1 MPADIIVC
9 VKQVPHPDYL
19 ARIPFDPET
28 GTVNREGVP
37 TVINP
42 GDRNALEEAL
52 NIRERLSGSVTVLT
66 AGPPPARKA
75 LEEALAMGAD
85 TAVHLCDPA
94 FAGAD
99 TLATAQ
105 TLAYGIGRLEHFDLI
120 LCGDTT
126 IDSGTGQVA
135 VQLAEF
141 LDLPAIT
148 NIAELTFEDEQ
159 KEPSL
164 LVKRIWERGYIS
176 ARIKVPAVISVT
188 NKINQPRLPNIL
200 GIMAATQKEIK
211 CWNIADVGGDAGC
224 VGLSGSPTRF
234 FQTGEFH
241 AKRHGEILQGPPDEV
256 VDMAIARL
264 VKLEAL

>member
-19 ARIPFDPET
+19 AKIPFDPKT
-28 GTVNREGVP
+28 GMVNREGVP

-42 GDRNALEEAL
+42 GDRNAIEEAL
-52 NIRERLSGSVTVLT
+52 NIREQFSGSATVLT
-66 AGPPPARKA
+66 VGPQQARKS

-105 TLAYGIGRLEHFDLI
+105 ALAYGIGRLEHFDLI
-120 LCGDTT
+120 LCGDAT

-135 VQLAEF
+135 VQMAEF

-148 NIAELTFEDEQ
+148 NVEELTFEDEQ
-159 KEPSL
+159 SL
-164 LVKRIWERGYIS
+164 LVKRIWEQGYIS
-176 ARIKVPAVISVT
+176 VKVKLPAVISVT

-211 CWNIADVGGDAGC
+211 CWNVADIGADAGC
-224 VGLSGSPTRF
+224 VGLNGSPTRF
-234 FQTGEFH
+234 FQMSEFH

-256 VDMAIARL
+256 VDMAIDRL